1 MQEVIARVNAQY
13 DSGRCEF
20 DYLAAQFKRSANVPP
35 DIIERAIKHRILK
48 ELNLN
53 MEVKCFRR
61 PSSTFVSIMRHLAV
75 MGYLLF
81 FSIFGISRKRQDLDL
96 LVEGS
101 GINLKEFYSPLLL
114 GFPNRKVGVFGK
126 YQADINGE
134 LERYPQRHQKW

>member
-1 MQEVIARVNAQY
+1 MTSSAVREAIARVNSQY
-13 DSGRCEF
+13 DSRRCEF

-53 MEVKCFRR
+53 MEGKWLRR
-61 PSSTFVSIMRHLAV
+61 PSSTFASIMSHLAV

-101 GINLKEFYSPLLL
+101 GINFKEFFL
-114 GFPNRKVGVFGK
+114 NTT
-126 YQADINGE
+126 
-134 LERYPQRHQKW
+134 